1 MSEAWIMRKEIT
13 DQREENRQE
22 PNVPV
27 SYEQLSDLGV
37 SVFRFDSVTML
48 LPGEN
53 GAPSKLDALAKRM
66 HFANRDEVQCSPDH
80 LPEYDAKLK
89 MFFTEHIHEDDEIRL
104 VKAGSG
110 YFDVRSPSDDWVR
123 IWCKAGDLI
132 IIPAGIYHRFTM
144 DVANYTH
151 AIRLFSELPKWT
163 PINRPCDENV
173 FRARW
178 VEKYGRPGGPVRETI
193 FGAPTENGDD
203 DQNVYIQYPSKF
215 DATIRPLM
223 QKVSET
229 NGKSLLVIYF
239 TGEDL
244 PSGPKESW
252 CPDCVKAKP
261 TLRREIERVRAKFAA
276 AGGERKL
283 YFVQA
288 GINRAAYLGNPE
300 YLYRKH
306 PFCRITGG
314 VPTVLVMVGDQVGE
328 GFEKQRLDGDVPED
342 WILKED

>member
-1 MSEAWIMRKEIT
+1 MRKEIE
-13 DQREENRQE
+13 DQREENRLE

-27 SYEQLSDLGV
+27 SYEQLADLGV
-37 SVFRFDSVTML
+37 SVFKFDPKTML

-53 GAPSKLDALAKRM
+53 GAPSKMEQLAKRM

-80 LPEYDAKLK
+80 LPEYDTKLK

-104 VKAGSG
+104 IKDGSG
-110 YFDVRSPSDDWVR
+110 YFDVRNPKDEWVR

-151 AIRLFSELPKWT
+151 AIRLFAELPKWT

-178 VEKYGRPGGPVRETI
+178 VEKYGRPGGPIRETLT
-193 FGAPTENGDD
+193 GLNDEENI
-203 DQNVYIQYPSKF
+203 YIQYPEKF
-215 DATIRPLM
+215 DQTVRPLM

-229 NGKSLLVIYF
+229 NGKSLMVIYF

-244 PSGPKESW
+244 PAGPKESW

-261 TLRREIERVRAKFAA
+261 ILKKEIERVRAKFAA
-276 AGGERKL
+276 EEGGNRKL
-283 YFVQA
+283 YLVQC
-288 GINRAAYLGNPE
+288 GVNRAAYLGNPE

-306 PFCRITGG
+306 PFCRVSGG
-314 VPTVLVMVGDQVGE
+314 VPTVLVMVGDVAGE
-328 GFEKQRLDGDVPED
+328 GFEKQRLDGDVPEN
-342 WILKED
+342 WVLKED